1 METKRITSATL
12 AIFIGGMSVLVGS
25 MALLSLHI
33 PTYTTIIWLIIYN
46 IILGVFSIYTAFL
59 IWKNDLKSKIF
70 IIAILLL
77 HTLILIKLYFFTVVV
92 ANESKMAMIFRVSI
106 WTVIFLLNYK
116 STTPLKK
123 NKI

>member
-106 WTVIFLLNYK
+106 WTIIFLLNYK

>member
-77 HTLILIKLYFFTVVV
+77 HTLILIKLYFYTVVV

-106 WTVIFLLNYK
+106 WTIIFLLNYK